1 MCTYINNK
9 CFKSIAF
16 DGASVAVA
24 VAIVQAFTNLSLLLY
39 PCRVKVFASPNVA
52 VFLIFVVTTAVAAAA
67 FVAILHDNI
76 PTIQCYPYRNIL
88 RRSFFCFF
96 TTPQH
101 IAYFI
106 IPHPHTLAHL
116 CRRTYK
122 TFTTNFSFSIFPFPI
137 VLLMYP
143 VCSRRFVM
151 YTYRS
156 ETIIFCCCNTK
167 AMSFHFFFFLLPC
180 LSCRLDLHA
189 ENAFQMTPSH
199 LIY

>member
-1 MCTYINNK
+1 MTKRLHWLNASFCLMEWYLNPCFSYSMCLRIYVCVCVCVQATALPLLVSTYMCTYINNK

-88 RRSFFCFF
+88 RRSIFFCF
-96 TTPQH
+96 
-101 IAYFI
+101 
-106 IPHPHTLAHL
+106 
-116 CRRTYK
+116 
-122 TFTTNFSFSIFPFPI
+122 
-137 VLLMYP
+137 
-143 VCSRRFVM
+143 SRRH
-151 YTYRS
+151 
-156 ETIIFCCCNTK
+156 NT
-167 AMSFHFFFFLLPC
+167 
-180 LSCRLDLHA
+180 
-189 ENAFQMTPSH
+189 
-199 LIY
+199 